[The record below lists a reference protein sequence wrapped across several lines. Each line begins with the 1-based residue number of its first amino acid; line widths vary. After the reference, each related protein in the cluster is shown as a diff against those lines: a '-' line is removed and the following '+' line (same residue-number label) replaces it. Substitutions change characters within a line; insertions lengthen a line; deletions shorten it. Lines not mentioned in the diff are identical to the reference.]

1 MTNNIYEVYYIIRNN
16 IDGDKVMPN
25 GEIMYPVDKVMP
37 NGKVIVAIPIYCMD
51 GAIEYLTIDTVKA
64 NKYIRVL
71 DRRMRRVL
79 SRRTHSSNID
89 IIANDVYEIIWEE
102 I

>member
-1 MTNNIYEVYYIIRNN
+1 MTKNIYEVYYIIRNG
-16 IDGDKVMPN
+16 IDGDRL
-25 GEIMYPVDKVMP
+25 GAEIMYPVGKVMP
-37 NGKVIVAIPIYCMD
+37 NGKGIVAIPIHCMD
-51 GAIEYLTIDTVKA
+51 GAIEYLTIDTVKG

-71 DRRMRRVL
+71 DRKMRRVL